1 VKVNGRRPNPAEVGP
16 GAENLPLISPFDSI
30 KPGKKEG
37 VMREIDKSK
46 PVLVT
51 GGSGYVASWIIKMLL
66 EEGINVNATVRD
78 PSNSKKVD
86 HLTPLAKASAG
97 KLALF
102 KSDLLDIGS
111 FDEPMRDCEL
121 VIHTASP
128 FFITVIKNPE
138 EELIRPAR
146 EGTRNVLES
155 AKRNPTVKRVVLT
168 SSVAAI
174 YGDNADI
181 ALTPGGVFTEKEWN
195 ITSSAEH
202 QPYAYSKTIAEK
214 EAWAIVK
221 EQDQWDLLTINPGWI
236 LGPSVSKRRDSMSIS
251 AMIKFGDGTYKA
263 GVAQLWNGIVDV
275 RDVAAAH
282 IKAGYT
288 PEASGRHIIVSG
300 EATVLDLANMLRN
313 HFGEDYPFPRKQVP
327 KFLFWLI
334 APMRGFTRK
343 YASRNAGIPIK
354 FDNSYSK
361 TDLGMSYI
369 PIEQTVKEHFQQ
381 ILDDG
386 LLGKTSI

>member
-1 VKVNGRRPNPAEVGP
+1 
-16 GAENLPLISPFDSI
+16 
-30 KPGKKEG
+30 
-37 VMREIDKSK
+37 MREIDKSK

-78 PSNSKKVD
+78 PSNIQKVD
-86 HLTPLAKASAG
+86 HLTALAKASAG
-97 KLALF
+97 QLKLF
-102 KSDLLDIGS
+102 KSDLLSTGS
-111 FDEPMRDCEL
+111 FDEPMQGCEL

-128 FFITVIKNPE
+128 FFITGIKNSE
-138 EELIRPAR
+138 EELIRPAK

-174 YGDNADI
+174 YGDNVDI
-181 ALTPGGVFTEKEWN
+181 ALAPGGIFTEKEWN

-202 QPYAYSKTIAEK
+202 QPYSYSKTIAEK
-214 EAWAIVK
+214 EAWAIAE

-236 LGPSVSKRRDSMSIS
+236 FGPSVSKRKDSMSIS
-251 AMIKFGDGTYKA
+251 TMIQIGDGTYKT
-263 GVAQLWNGIVDV
+263 GVAELWNGIVDV
-275 RDVAAAH
+275 RDVASAQ

-300 EATVLDLANMLRN
+300 EATLLDLANMLRK
-313 HFGEDYPFPRKQVP
+313 HFGDDYPFPRKQVP

-343 YASRNAGIPIK
+343 YASRNAGIQIK

-361 TDLGMSYI
+361 ADLGISYI
-369 PIEQTVKEHFQQ
+369 PIEQTVKDHFQQ
-381 ILDDG
+381 IIDDG
-386 LLGKTSI
+386 LLGKT

>member
-1 VKVNGRRPNPAEVGP
+1 
-16 GAENLPLISPFDSI
+16 
-30 KPGKKEG
+30 
-37 VMREIDKSK
+37 MREIDKSK
-46 PVLVT
+46 PVLIT
-51 GGSGYVASWIIKMLL
+51 GGSGYVASWVIKMLL

-86 HLTPLAKASAG
+86 HLTALAKASAG
-97 KLALF
+97 KLKLF
-102 KSDLLDIGS
+102 KSDLLDAGS
-111 FDEPMRDCEL
+111 FDEPIRDCEL

-128 FFITVIKNPE
+128 FFITGIKNPE

-155 AKRNPTVKRVVLT
+155 AKRNLTVKRVVLT

-181 ALTPGGVFTEKEWN
+181 ELTPAGIFTEKEWN
-195 ITSSAEH
+195 TTSSAEH
-202 QPYAYSKTIAEK
+202 QPYPYSKTIAEK
-214 EAWAIVK
+214 EAWAIAK
-221 EQDQWDLLTINPGWI
+221 EQDKWDLLTINPGWI
-236 LGPSVSKRRDSMSIS
+236 LGPSVSKRKDSMSIS
-251 AMIKFGDGTYKA
+251 TMIQIGDGTYKT
-263 GVAQLWNGIVDV
+263 GVAELWNGIVDV

-282 IKAGYT
+282 IKAAYT

-300 EATVLDLANMLRN
+300 EATLLDLANMLRK

-361 TDLGMSYI
+361 KDLNM
-369 PIEQTVKEHFQQ
+369 
-381 ILDDG
+381 
-386 LLGKTSI
+386 